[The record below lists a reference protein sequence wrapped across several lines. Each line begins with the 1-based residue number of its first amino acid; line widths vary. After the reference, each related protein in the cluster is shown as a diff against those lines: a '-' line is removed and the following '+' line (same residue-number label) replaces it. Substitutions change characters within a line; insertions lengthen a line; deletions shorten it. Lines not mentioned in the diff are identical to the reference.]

1 MHLSRPPAR
10 AGLLAAA
17 AALIAVLVAAPSAG
31 AATFSGG
38 PFKLDFKTL
47 ANAKKLKVATSGADP
62 KTKTGGTF
70 ELGTGTLTM
79 VAQAS
84 GNIGVG
90 TTTSSL
96 TFTLGKKKAK
106 LTSFTEKLTSGKGQ
120 LNAVVNG
127 KGKAVTL
134 FDQASQGK
142 IKPAADFTTLAMS
155 TSNMQLTK
163 SGASAL
169 NKALGLKGKK
179 ALKAKQKV
187 GTAGFTADRS
197 LTVVGGQSQTVYDQK
212 FVSDLR
218 ACNIELSAV
227 APATA
232 IPKDSSA
239 PEGGVNLPIN
249 PTQGGTLTASSLI
262 GSVLHEGGTRLDRP
276 APGQPGNTTGKAEYH
291 SPLTNFQFG
300 FGPPQHSLTA
310 FVVNANNALPIGTV
324 TGTLAANLT
333 DTGGTV
339 SLSGGSLNLSE
350 AASGTL
356 SQPNPPLGADC
367 QIPPGSKIGAVA
379 MTANVE

>member
-1 MHLSRPPAR
+1 M
-10 AGLLAAA
+10 A
-17 AALIAVLVAAPSAG
+17 AALIAVLVAAPGASA
-31 AATFSGG
+31 ASFDGG

-47 ANAKKLKVATSGADP
+47 AKSHKLKVTTTGASP
-62 KTKTGGTF
+62 KTSTGGTF

-79 VAQAS
+79 VAQSS
-84 GNIGVG
+84 GNLGVG
-90 TTTSSL
+90 TSTTSL
-96 TFTLGKKKAK
+96 TLALGKKKAV
-106 LTSFTEKLTSGKGQ
+106 LTQMTEKLTSGKGQ

-155 TSNMQLTK
+155 SSNMQLTK
-163 SGASAL
+163 SGAAAL
-169 NKALGLKGKK
+169 NKALGITKPKRGQKDK
-179 ALKAKQKV
+179 RLKAKQKV
-187 GTAGFTADRS
+187 GTASFTADRS
-197 LTVVGGQSQTVYDQK
+197 LTVTSGNSQTVYDEK
-212 FVSDLR
+212 FVNDLA
-218 ACNIELSAV
+218 ACDISLSSV

-232 IPKDSSA
+232 IPADSAA
-239 PEGGVNLPIN
+239 PKGGVNLPISA
-249 PTQGGTLTASSLI
+249 TAGGTLTASTLI

-276 APGQPGNTTGKAEYH
+276 GPGQPGNTTGKAEYH

-333 DTGGTV
+333 DTGGVV

-356 SQPNPPLGADC
+356 SSPNPPLGADC
-367 QIPPGSKIGAVA
+367 NIPPGSKIGAVA